1 MNWYSQ
7 LGFPDGKPVWLS
19 KNSNSHRTAMKHMTK
34 LVGSVAAVVLI
45 LGGMIA
51 TSVAPSA
58 QAADSAKGR
67 VYLIGV
73 PGAT

>member
-1 MNWYSQ
+1 
-7 LGFPDGKPVWLS
+7 
-19 KNSNSHRTAMKHMTK
+19 MKHMTK
-34 LVGSVAAVVLI
+34 LVGSLAAVLLI

-58 QAADSAKGR
+58 QAADSAKAR